1 MLEFHLKRQRNE
13 SRMLRIGCS
22 LPETHIDYGFV
33 KLDGSTKQEDR
44 ELTHSVTTAQYRLF
58 ILTQACP

>member
-13 SRMLRIGCS
+13 SRVLHIGRN
-22 LPETHIDYGFV
+22 LPGTRIDYSFV

-44 ELTHSVTTAQYRLF
+44 KLTQPVSIAGHRLF
-58 ILTQACP
+58 IFTQACP